1 MGQAHCQV
9 HGQSWSL
16 CQSILAELGEGGDG
30 WMQGTAVGCQRPRR
44 GLGKVAED
52 AGITR
57 SHPHSSH
64 TTNGP
69 ASANGREAAVR
80 G

>member
-1 MGQAHCQV
+1 MGKAGACV
-9 HGQSWSL
+9 KAFWLSW
-16 CQSILAELGEGGDG
+16 ERVGDG

-57 SHPHSSH
+57 SHPHSFH
-64 TTNGP
+64 TTKGP
-69 ASANGREAAVR
+69 ASANGWEAAVR